1 MPVFRF
7 FGITAR
13 FFLASAISLAPAFT
27 SAAWAQYYDPYAG
40 IAPAGQDYYPDTNY
54 GYGGQSGYTGGTQS
68 GQVVQQRPTTIF
80 DRTTPNTNKA
90 GSNVI
95 FPKSGTDTSGY
106 NQNYGQSYGS
116 GYGSGYGSNTGY
128 DQSYTGSG
136 QGSGQQGTVTFSNLL
151 NGADKRGQY
160 VIFPKDRAQATGAG
174 MQSVPRGGSGNNNGS
189 TNMSGS
195 TFKNFLRNMRSNQSG
210 QTMTNQAAYN
220 QAAYNQAAG
229 NQVASYQNQ
238 VQSQLYQVKDYS
250 AYAQSAA
257 DRAGSGDPGSRQAAA
272 AEARSYASS
281 ARSAA
286 SQARSL
292 AAQANSPLAMQ
303 MADQAQSE
311 ANRAQSLADQATSR
325 AGSSW

>member
-1 MPVFRF
+1 MPALSYFR
-7 FGITAR
+7 ITSGLL
-13 FFLASAISLAPAFT
+13 LASAISLAPFLMP
-27 SAAWAQYYDPYAG
+27 AALAQYNDPYAG

-54 GYGGQSGYTGGTQS
+54 GYGGQYGNMGGTQS
-68 GQVVQQRPTTIF
+68 GQVVPQRPTTVF

-95 FPKSGTDTSGY
+95 FPKSGNTS
-106 NQNYGQSYGS
+106 
-116 GYGSGYGSNTGY
+116 SGYGSNYGPNYGSNY
-128 DQSYTGSG
+128 DQAGA
-136 QGSGQQGTVTFSNLL
+136 GQQGTVTFSNLL

-160 VIFPKDRAQATGAG
+160 IIFPKDRPQATGAAS
-174 MQSVPRGGSGNNNGS
+174 QLSNTNNATGSG
-189 TNMSGS
+189 
-195 TFKNFLRNMRSNQSG
+195 FKSFLRNMRASQTGQS
-210 QTMTNQAAYN
+210 AYN
-220 QAAYNQAAG
+220 QAASAG
-229 NQVASYQNQ
+229 NQASSYQNQ
-238 VQSQLYQVKDYS
+238 VQGQLYQVKDYS

-286 SQARSL
+286 SRARSL
-292 AAQANSPLAMQ
+292 AAQANSPMATQ

-311 ANRAQSLADQATSR
+311 ADRAQSLADQATSR